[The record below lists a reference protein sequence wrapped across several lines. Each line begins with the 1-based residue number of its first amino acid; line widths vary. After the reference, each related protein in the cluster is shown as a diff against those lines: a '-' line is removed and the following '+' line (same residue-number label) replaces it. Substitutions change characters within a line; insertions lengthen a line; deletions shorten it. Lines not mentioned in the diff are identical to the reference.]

1 MLVKILNQKMSKF
14 QFVLMLLVLLFIC
27 DMIATD

>member
-27 DMIATD
+27 DMTATD